1 MHWCLAT
8 TGAGRGGK
16 GERLGMCVVRACGLR
31 SARRAIVGSVGRG
44 MRPQRRHPGGLVARS
59 SRGTVGRRTRKS
71 RDRHAR
77 AASHGVWDHDAGEFT
92 ISWAAQL
99 HRHRL
104 PPLGQ
109 ALLRHFGAARSKR
122 EHAERWEEPGKSGR
136 YLEGVVKFHSPHL
149 WGEREQNCIWDS

>member
-44 MRPQRRHPGGLVARS
+44 MWPQRRHPGGLVARS

-71 RDRHAR
+71 RDRHAGPPATACGTTTQGSSPYRGPRSYTAIVCRRWARPSCVTSELR
-77 AASHGVWDHDAGEFT
+77 A
-92 ISWAAQL
+92 
-99 HRHRL
+99 
-104 PPLGQ
+104 P
-109 ALLRHFGAARSKR
+109 K
-122 EHAERWEEPGKSGR
+122 ERWEEPGKSGR

-149 WGEREQNCIWDS
+149 WGEREQNCILDS